1 MCEFFSC
8 IAVRDG
14 RLLFTNSNHHSDIIQ
29 RAGLRD
35 TEVFLREFVR
45 LECVPPFENVRVDE
59 EGTLPGWFDPDDW
72 QARVVA
78 LAQRVAPLYADYEAK
93 RAPLDAD
100 YGAKR
105 DALDADYQAKR
116 APLDADYEAKYAP
129 LCADYG
135 AKLAA
140 LDADYGAELARIDG
154 YIALD

>member
-78 LAQRVAPLYADYEAK
+78 LAQRIAPLHADYKAKRDALYADYE
-93 RAPLDAD
+93 
-100 YGAKR
+100 
-105 DALDADYQAKR
+105 AKR

-129 LCADYG
+129 LCADYE
-135 AKLAA
+135 
-140 LDADYGAELARIDG
+140 AELARIGG